1 MTFLGFENNYA
12 FDHSHSSFQKVL
24 DQYIVQN
31 GSQTLIKYQKL
42 KISPSGLNQYLAQ
55 LTAVK
60 KTEFDSW
67 SKSQQLSIL
76 INAYNAWT
84 IKLIMDN
91 YPVDS
96 IKDIGTFFTSPWKK
110 KFFKWLGQDSY
121 LDYLEHEQVRK
132 NYKEPRIH
140 FALVC
145 ASISCPS
152 LSPKVFL
159 SESLDKQLEIASI
172 NFLTDKD
179 KNKITST
186 NPLKLGISSIFDW
199 YGTDFE
205 NLNQFIGERITID
218 ASLASQIN
226 QGKFDKNFLD
236 YNWGLNDSKE

>member
-1 MTFLGFENNYA
+1 MRKQFYSLILVMTFLGFENNYA

-121 LDYLEHEQVRK
+121 LDYLEHGKLEKTIKSRGFILHLFVHQLVAH
-132 NYKEPRIH
+132 H
-140 FALVC
+140 FHQKC
-145 ASISCPS
+145 FFRSH
-152 LSPKVFL
+152 
-159 SESLDKQLEIASI
+159 
-172 NFLTDKD
+172 
-179 KNKITST
+179 
-186 NPLKLGISSIFDW
+186 
-199 YGTDFE
+199 
-205 NLNQFIGERITID
+205 
-218 ASLASQIN
+218 
-226 QGKFDKNFLD
+226 
-236 YNWGLNDSKE
+236 